1 MITSSSNGRVKQ
13 LVQWQKKRKAR
24 DEDGV
29 FLVEGIRMFVEAP
42 EERVREVYVSESFYN
57 KKKAELD
64 LDRWGRKLEILA
76 DPVFAH
82 VSDTKTP
89 QGVLLVM
96 EQMRYPLEKVTAGKV
111 GTASG
116 SEAADAAA
124 GEQSPLLMVLDNL
137 QDPGNLGTI
146 LRAGEAAGVTGVIM
160 SQDTV
165 DVYNPKVIRSTMGSI
180 YRMPFVYVENLP
192 QVVEELNQSG
202 IHTYAAHLKGK
213 NSYEAEDY
221 QKGTAFLIGNEGNGL
236 RDEVA
241 DAAEIYVKIPMCGEV
256 ESLNAAVASSVL
268 MFEAARQRRQ

>member
-24 DEDGV
+24 DEDKV

-42 EERVREVYVSESFYN
+42 EEQVREVYVSESFYH

-64 LDRWGRKLEILA
+64 LDRWGRKLEILS
-76 DPVFAH
+76 DSVFAH
-82 VSDTKTP
+82 ASDTKTP

-96 EQMRYPLEKVTAGKV
+96 EQMQYPLERVTQAPQ
-111 GTASG
+111 S
-116 SEAADAAA
+116 ADKSVEGA
-124 GEQSPLLMVLDNL
+124 PLLMVLDNL

-160 SQDTV
+160 SRDTV
-165 DVYNPKVIRSTMGSI
+165 DIYNPKVIRSTMGSI
-180 YRMPFVYVENLP
+180 YRMPFVYVEDLSM
-192 QVVEELNQSG
+192 VVENLKKAG

-268 MFEAARQRRQ
+268 MFEAARQRRL